1 MNDIIKMEKVKE
13 KAMPTEV
20 IYMTIKEFGKL
31 VHMKDYSVRSLTM
44 IDDFPS
50 IKIGS
55 KTFILRDKAKAWLLN
70 NTNGVG
76 KSCFPS
82 LNEYSV

>member
-1 MNDIIKMEKVKE
+1 MNDIIRLEKIKE
-13 KAMPTEV
+13 NSTPTEV
-20 IYMTIKEFGKL
+20 VYMTIKEFGKL

-70 NTNGVG
+70 NTHGAG
-76 KSCFPS
+76 KSSFPS
-82 LNEYSV
+82 LNEYSA